1 MKTKYL
7 TIVGLLISII
17 AILPKNSNAQNVGI
31 SATGTVPEA
40 SAGLDV
46 DFSDKGLLIPRIA
59 LEAANSASPIA
70 SPSTSLLI
78 YNTATAGT
86 APTNVF
92 PGYYFWN
99 GAIWQRFKTVKNR
112 KFLPADVSSS
122 STTLGNVTDLSFPVE
137 AGVTYRFKFFICY
150 TASNTNVG
158 SRWTINGPATSVLRY
173 FSSYPSSTS
182 NNAFYQQSAY
192 NGASA
197 TSNSGATSN
206 NIAIIEGIINCSSS
220 ASEVIARF
228 AAEGATITAKTDVS
242 YVEWEVI
249 E

>member
-7 TIVGLLISII
+7 TIVGLLISTI
-17 AILPKNSNAQNVGI
+17 AILPKYSNAQNVGI

-59 LEAANSASPIA
+59 LTATNSASPIT
-70 SPSTSLLI
+70 SPTTSLLI
-78 YNTATAGT
+78 YNTATVGT
-86 APTNVF
+86 APHNVY
-92 PGYYFWN
+92 PGYYFWS
-99 GAIWQRFKTVKNR
+99 GSIWQRFKVVKNR
-112 KFLPADVSSS
+112 KFLTSDVV
-122 STTLGNVTDLSFPVE
+122 STSNALANVADLSFPVE

-158 SRWTINGPATSVLRY
+158 SRWTINGPTTSVLRY

-182 NNAFYQQSAY
+182 ANAFYQQSAY

-197 TSNSGATSN
+197 TSNSGATGN

>member
-59 LEAANSASPIA
+59 LVSTDSESPVTTPA
-70 SPSTSLLI
+70 TSLLI

-137 AGVTYRFKFFICY
+137 VGVTYRFKFFICY
-150 TASNTNVG
+150 TSSATGTG
-158 SRWTINGPATSVLRY
+158 SRWTINGPTSTTLR
-173 FSSYPSSTS
+173 FLSSYPSSTTANS
-182 NNAFYQQSAY
+182 FYHQSAY
-192 NGASA
+192 NGGSV
-197 TSNSGATSN
+197 TSGSNSTGN
-206 NIAIIEGIINCSSS
+206 NIAIIEGIITCSSNT
-220 ASEVIARF
+220 SEVIARI
-228 AAEGATITAKTDVS
+228 AAEAATITAKADVS